1 MYLNLP
7 AFGIVLEAI
16 CGDLAEVGSLGPC
29 GGTGDRQTPYRRVD
43 LFAGGRKAQA
53 ARPDVRQTREDERRL
68 VPMQLADLE
77 RDDSSLGVREH
88 RERED
93 RLHSEGRGG
102 LEPPLL
108 ADQDRVVY
116 LHLASILNDGIQM
129 IDGNPDNFKGRSW
142 IFAVEALEER
152 DL

>member
-7 AFGIVLEAI
+7 AFGIVPEAI

-29 GGTGDRQTPYRRVD
+29 CGTGDRQTPHRRVD
-43 LFAGGRKAQA
+43 LFAGGWKGRAT
-53 ARPDVRQTREDERRL
+53 RPDVGQTREDERRL

-77 RDDSSLGVREH
+77 RDDSSLAVREH
-88 RERED
+88 REGED

-102 LEPPLL
+102 LEAALL
-108 ADQDRVVY
+108 ADQDRVV
-116 LHLASILNDGIQM
+116 
-129 IDGNPDNFKGRSW
+129 
-142 IFAVEALEER
+142 